1 MSITSKRQLE
11 NTRAKLRR
19 LEAHYELCA
28 MQPSDEPELNEMS
41 LRSVRRIINQLKE
54 EIARYETRTKTA

>member
-1 MSITSKRQLE
+1 MSIISKRQLE

-19 LEAHYELCA
+19 LEAHYELRTK
-28 MQPSDEPELNEMS
+28 QPSDESELNEMS

-54 EIARYETRTKTA
+54 EIARYETRARTA